1 MNREDIICNL
11 KKYNFNKDEFI
22 ILSGSALVLMGLKE
36 NTKDIDIAVSDRLYE
51 YLLSNYKCDFELKI
65 DNYDI
70 WFIDDIINFSNHL
83 YDEVEYCTDE
93 NGYKVQ
99 TEESIMKIKKD
110 NDWYKK

>member
-1 MNREDIICNL
+1 MNRKDILNNL
-11 KKYNFNKDEFI
+11 KKYDFNKDEFI
-22 ILSGSALVLMGLKE
+22 ILAGSALVLMGLKE

-51 YLLSNYKCDFELKI
+51 YLLSKYKCDFQLNI
-65 DNYDI
+65 DGYDI

-83 YDEVEYCTDE
+83 YDEVEYCVDE